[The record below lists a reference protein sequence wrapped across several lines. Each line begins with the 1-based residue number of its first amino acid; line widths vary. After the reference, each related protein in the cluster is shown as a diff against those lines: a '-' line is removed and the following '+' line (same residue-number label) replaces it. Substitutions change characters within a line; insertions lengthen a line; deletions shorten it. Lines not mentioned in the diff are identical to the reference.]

1 MERED
6 IFWFN
11 EIGQEAS
18 ELVGK
23 KCANLGEMTKLK
35 MPVPNGFA
43 ISIRAHERFMEE
55 TDALQEIRELLNKAG
70 ELKDINLQAE
80 VSEKI
85 RHIIEGKEIPSAL
98 HDAIESY
105 YEQLCRKCAQKDIA
119 VSVRS
124 AGAKS
129 HPGQYE
135 TYLNIRGKQQVLEK
149 VKKVWAS
156 IFNTRTVA
164 AMVQQGLPVDQS
176 PCIGVGTVEMVNARS
191 AGVCFTVHPVTGDPS
206 KAVIEANWGLGE
218 SVVSGIISTDMYVLD
233 KESLKVIDKS
243 WTEKKVYI
251 VPRGDG
257 VVEEEVPSEKQ
268 NIYTLNDEEAAEIVR
283 LGKALELHFN
293 QPQDLEWAIDAD
305 RTFPHNIYLLQTRPV
320 VGVKIQKPK
329 TADEQILDDLVKKLF

>member
-1 MERED
+1 MEREN

-23 KCANLGEMTKLK
+23 KCANLGEMTRLK
-35 MPVPNGFA
+35 MPIPNGFA
-43 ISIRAHERFMEE
+43 ISIRVHEKFMEE
-55 TDALQEIRELLNKAG
+55 TGALQEIRELLNEVG

-85 RHIIEGKEIPSAL
+85 RHIIERKRIPSAL
-98 HDAIESY
+98 SDAIESY
-105 YEQLCRKCAQKDIA
+105 YEQQCRKCGQKEAA

-135 TYLNIRGKQQVLEK
+135 TYLSVRGNQQLLEA
-149 VKKVWAS
+149 VKKVWSS
-156 IFNTRTVA
+156 IFNSRTIA

-176 PCIGVGTVEMVNARS
+176 PCIGVGVVEMVNALC
-191 AGVCFTVHPVTGDPS
+191 AGVCFTIHPVTGDPT

-218 SVVSGIISTDMYVLD
+218 SVVSGMVSTDMYVVD
-233 KESLKVIDKS
+233 KEILEVMEKNLG
-243 WTEKKVYI
+243 EKKMHI
-251 VPRGDG
+251 VPRGSS
-257 VVEEEVPSEKQ
+257 VVEEQVPSEKQ
-268 NIYTLNDEEAAEIVR
+268 ATYTLSDEEAAEIVR
-283 LGKALELHFN
+283 LGKDLEAHFN
-293 QPQDLEWAIDAD
+293 QPQDIEWAIDAD
-305 RTFPHNIYLLQTRPV
+305 LAFPYNIFLLQTRPI

-329 TADEQILDDLVKKLF
+329 TADEQVLDDLVRKLF